1 MWLYRVLGMD
11 RRTVGLATGKI
22 RKPDRHNTESGQDM
36 ASGVSSYERVSLIET
51 VLHRRLQNCVKISFT
66 QKCRSL
72 CTRATVDTVKK
83 SVKNDKVLLLGW
95 ITVSKNSDLRKTV
108 MFLNYTLIGLKTKAV
123 EALFFNVS
131 VVNALITHHYIAN
144 IVGGLPREWLEWW
157 LTNSW
162 LCRRIATVVI
172 KRQQNNFTY
181 LNVIKS
187 NNCSLIKYSCFTK
200 FCKFTYVR
208 YFFNVR

>member
-1 MWLYRVLGMD
+1 LYRVLGMD

-83 SVKNDKVLLLGW
+83 SVKNDKVLLLG
-95 ITVSKNSDLRKTV
+95 
-108 MFLNYTLIGLKTKAV
+108 
-123 EALFFNVS
+123 
-131 VVNALITHHYIAN
+131 
-144 IVGGLPREWLEWW
+144 
-157 LTNSW
+157 
-162 LCRRIATVVI
+162 
-172 KRQQNNFTY
+172 
-181 LNVIKS
+181 
-187 NNCSLIKYSCFTK
+187 
-200 FCKFTYVR
+200 
-208 YFFNVR
+208 